1 MVRFQKQCIT
11 RDHTLLVQAA
21 HTRSA
26 VPLGM
31 GDAGDGHVRV
41 DGALHVS
48 LLGRAMVVLVALS
61 QLTAGAV

>member
-11 RDHTLLVQAA
+11 QEHTSLVQSA

-48 LLGRAMVVLVALS
+48 LLGRAVIVLVALS
-61 QLTAGAV
+61 QLTTGAV